1 MGGYKN
7 KDEGPNQTELIDL
20 DIENSNI
27 NKGFGK
33 RPYDKDPDDRDD
45 NQGMTA

>member
-7 KDEGPNQTELIDL
+7 KDEGPNQTEAIEL

-27 NKGFGK
+27 NKSFGK
-33 RPYDKDPDDRDD
+33 KPYDKDPDDRDD
-45 NQGMTA
+45 NQDMTA